1 MVTVPGAPAYPE
13 ARERA
18 GEAPLE
24 GYTIRVVDIDDL
36 IAMKRATA
44 RPKDLATVDEL
55 LELRKL
61 IEQERAH
68 GEGDDQEL
76 PPAADLAQ

>member
-1 MVTVPGAPAYPE
+1 M
-13 ARERA
+13 
-18 GEAPLE
+18 
-24 GYTIRVVDIDDL
+24 DDL

-61 IEQERAH
+61 IEQERDQ
-68 GEGDDQEL
+68 GEADDEGL
-76 PPAADLAQ
+76 RPAAEDALVLCDEFSG